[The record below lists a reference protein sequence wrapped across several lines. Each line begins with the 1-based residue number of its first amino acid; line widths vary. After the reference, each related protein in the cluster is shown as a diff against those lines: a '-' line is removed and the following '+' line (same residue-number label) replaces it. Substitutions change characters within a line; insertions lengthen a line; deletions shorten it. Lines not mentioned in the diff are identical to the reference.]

1 MTDVILR
8 FIAFDIQALYEFF
21 LEIPNIPR
29 NLSLNTAMYYKSSVA
44 PNEGRNNWC
53 HFELRDF
60 DFETFRDFFRLR
72 DQKTSGAKA
81 RWHSLEGRPCL

>member
-1 MTDVILR
+1 M
-8 FIAFDIQALYEFF
+8 
-21 LEIPNIPR
+21 
-29 NLSLNTAMYYKSSVA
+29 A

-60 DFETFRDFFRLR
+60 DFETFRDFFRLQ

-81 RWHSLEGRPCL
+81 RWHSLEGRPCTLGRIVPHKSHTHYMITTYKMTHSKKLV

>member
-1 MTDVILR
+1 MAYVRNKYFEKGNNKT
-8 FIAFDIQALYEFF
+8 
-21 LEIPNIPR
+21 NIH
-29 NLSLNTAMYYKSSVA
+29 LFSVA

-60 DFETFRDFFRLR
+60 DLETFRDFFILR

-81 RWHSLEGRPCL
+81 RWHSLEGRPCEYENNPQNIAIS

>member
-1 MTDVILR
+1 M
-8 FIAFDIQALYEFF
+8 
-21 LEIPNIPR
+21 
-29 NLSLNTAMYYKSSVA
+29 A

-60 DFETFRDFFRLR
+60 DFETFRDFFRLQ

-81 RWHSLEGRPCL
+81 RWHSLEGRPALLISKLTLFIDTFNFFPGDNLNFELAV

>member
-1 MTDVILR
+1 MILHR
-8 FIAFDIQALYEFF
+8 WHM
-21 LEIPNIPR
+21 LEINILKR
-29 NLSLNTAMYYKSSVA
+29 EIIKLICIHLFSVA

-60 DFETFRDFFRLR
+60 DLETFRDFFILR

-81 RWHSLEGRPCL
+81 RWHSLEGRP

>member
-1 MTDVILR
+1 M
-8 FIAFDIQALYEFF
+8 
-21 LEIPNIPR
+21 
-29 NLSLNTAMYYKSSVA
+29 A

-60 DFETFRDFFRLR
+60 DFETFGDFFRLQ

-81 RWHSLEGRPCL
+81 RWHSLEGRPCILITAPKYGSD